1 MNKLTAVIVAHAD
14 VVPDHVRHRSGHQV
28 RLVRVDVDAET
39 HRFGGAHRV
48 GSGHAGSA
56 GETFAPV
63 GVETK
68 DITSTSPKQRPRAHP
83 FCFLIAQQWIAKL
96 YSSSFPR
103 V

>member
-48 GSGHAGSA
+48 GSGHA
-56 GETFAPV
+56 
-63 GVETK
+63 
-68 DITSTSPKQRPRAHP
+68 
-83 FCFLIAQQWIAKL
+83 
-96 YSSSFPR
+96 
-103 V
+103 